1 MAQKTD
7 PTAIPGALRNF
18 DQLRDSA
25 FLRQPVVQALVACS
39 SATMWRRVAD
49 RRIPKPQKLFDR
61 DVAKR
66 FSVAPI
72 TVRRLI
78 TEGKL
83 PAVQLKKAIRL
94 RAEDVEALVR
104 MGYQQVRRQGKQA

>member
-1 MAQKTD
+1 MTQKTD

-18 DQLRDSA
+18 DQLPDTA
-25 FLRQPVVQALVACS
+25 FLRQPVVHALVACS
-39 SATMWRRVAD
+39 SATLWRRVAD
-49 RRIPKPQKLFDR
+49 RRIPNPQKLFVR
-61 DVAKR
+61 DIAKR
-66 FSVAPI
+66 LSVARI

-104 MGYQQVRRQGKQA
+104 MGYQRGRGWGTQA

>member
-1 MAQKTD
+1 MAQR
-7 PTAIPGALRNF
+7 PVPGAVSDALLNF
-18 DQLRDSA
+18 DQLPDTA

-49 RRIPKPQKLFDR
+49 RRIPNPQKLFDR

-66 FSVAPI
+66 LSVAHI

-78 TEGKL
+78 TEWKL
-83 PAVQLKKAIRL
+83 PAAQLKKAIRL
-94 RAEDVEALVR
+94 RAEDVEALIR
-104 MGYQQVRRQGKQA
+104 MGYQQIRRQGTQA